1 MANEPAAVSVVK
13 IENDHVRVT
22 EWSFVPGAATGW
34 HRHSYDYVIVP
45 LTSGRLKLVE
55 PGGVERHAELKAGEP
70 YAREE
75 GVEHDVINAN
85 DFSFKFLEI
94 ELLR

>member
-1 MANEPAAVSVVK
+1 MADEPKATSIVK
-13 IENDHVRVT
+13 IENDRVRVT

-34 HRHSYDYVIVP
+34 HRHEYDYVIVP

-55 PGGVERHAELKAGEP
+55 PGGVERFSELKVGEP
-70 YAREE
+70 YARNE

-85 DFSFKFLEI
+85 DFPFKFLEI
-94 ELLR
+94 EMLR